1 MTSGLKLR
9 CQKPHAYALPAERES
24 VGDEVSSL
32 GVCSGDN
39 MLWVVSDSFA
49 MWRVDF
55 MYSFCKH
62 WRTVP
67 DVLGAELAT
76 GGEDTTL
83 PSGPRAE
90 QEEGFLWVDFS

>member
-49 MWRVDF
+49 
-55 MYSFCKH
+55 
-62 WRTVP
+62 
-67 DVLGAELAT
+67 L
-76 GGEDTTL
+76 
-83 PSGPRAE
+83 
-90 QEEGFLWVDFS
+90 